1 MGNNKSSLKSIG
13 EIISGNYNFFIPAY
27 QRGYRWSKRE
37 VEDLLNDILEFMN
50 TKKNDNDFYCLQPLV
65 IKRDKKNNHYE
76 VIDGQQRLTTI
87 YLILQFFN
95 ARYTKEYRKK
105 LFKIFYETRKKSKEF
120 LEGIIDNTED
130 YLDNIDFFNIYS
142 NFNYIKEFFNDK
154 ANLINDFESILLNK
168 VKFIWYEL
176 PENEKEIKVFQRL
189 NIGKIPLTNSEL
201 IKAIL
206 LYHLKD
212 HKDRLLLISEWDFIE
227 KTLQDDRFFS
237 FIYSGKDY
245 DKPTRIDFIFEILAN
260 ELETSKDKKSI
271 PKYDDRKSFYTISK
285 KLNEKET
292 DKEEITKEIWSKVK
306 TIFRIFE
313 EFYNDNTY
321 YHFVGYLVNIGKNI
335 NKIINKYQ
343 SKDRNEF
350 EKFLIKEIK
359 KQFKDKNLS
368 KLDYEDTKDK
378 KDMERLLFLYNV
390 ILTKKSNEQN
400 KQEEKSIFP
409 FIYNRY
415 PFDLHKK
422 EKWSLEHINPQTPTN
437 LDISKAKKTLER
449 WKELKIKKWE
459 KLENKIE
466 KALKSKNDEEIIKL
480 LNDLYSRLYQDEEIQ
495 NNINSIKNLTLLP
508 GEINSSLQNSLFI
521 EKRNKIIEKYEK
533 KGKFVPIGTRN
544 VFLKYYTKEIKHFEI
559 WDKEDMNS
567 YFEDLGKKL
576 GKFIEI
582 GDENAKRKK

>member
-1 MGNNKSSLKSIG
+1 
-13 EIISGNYNFFIPAY
+13 
-27 QRGYRWSKRE
+27 
-37 VEDLLNDILEFMN
+37 
-50 TKKNDNDFYCLQPLV
+50 
-65 IKRDKKNNHYE
+65 
-76 VIDGQQRLTTI
+76 
-87 YLILQFFN
+87 
-95 ARYTKEYRKK
+95 
-105 LFKIFYETRKKSKEF
+105 
-120 LEGIIDNTED
+120 
-130 YLDNIDFFNIYS
+130 
-142 NFNYIKEFFNDK
+142 
-154 ANLINDFESILLNK
+154 
-168 VKFIWYEL
+168 
-176 PENEKEIKVFQRL
+176 
-189 NIGKIPLTNSEL
+189 
-201 IKAIL
+201 